1 MLWYSLI
8 FFLFM
13 DKDVFKNFNFN
24 KCVKTGEELVNLI
37 TQKNCTVIEGIS
49 ILAIASAAYKEECI
63 NLLAK
68 AEKIPIE
75 KAKKIIDGMFNEF
88 CIFYESQKPNEEIGD
103 SAETVG

>member
-1 MLWYSLI
+1 
-8 FFLFM
+8 M
-13 DKDVFKNFNFN
+13 DKDIFENFNFD
-24 KCVKTGEELVNLI
+24 KCVKIGGEVINLL
-37 TQKNCTVIEGIS
+37 TQEKFTIIEGIS
-49 ILAIASAAYKEECI
+49 VLAIASEAYKEEYT

-88 CIFYESQKPNEEIGD
+88 CIFYESQKSNEEIGD

>member
-1 MLWYSLI
+1 
-8 FFLFM
+8 M
-13 DKDVFKNFNFN
+13 DKDVFKNFNFD
-24 KCVKTGEELVNLI
+24 KCVKIGGEVINLL
-37 TQKNCTVIEGIS
+37 TQEKFTIIEGIS
-49 ILAIASAAYKEECI
+49 VLAIASEAYKEECI